1 MHGEKV
7 KKMFN
12 LHIGEKMLMLG
23 LYMKKE
29 NLNHTQQIVMLKKKG
44 KIMFKEV
51 LEGETIKV
59 RVSIQIV
66 FYGGS

>member
-1 MHGEKV
+1 
-7 KKMFN
+7 
-12 LHIGEKMLMLG
+12 
-23 LYMKKE
+23 
-29 NLNHTQQIVMLKKKG
+29 MLKMKG

-51 LEGETIKV
+51 LEGEAIKV

>member
-1 MHGEKV
+1 
-7 KKMFN
+7 
-12 LHIGEKMLMLG
+12 
-23 LYMKKE
+23 
-29 NLNHTQQIVMLKKKG
+29 MLKKKG

-59 RVSIQIV
+59 RVSVQIV